1 MMAAGRDGMRRPT
14 YPWLAGALAAAAIVI
29 GNLGPATAAR
39 EVQVERIPGAVDA
52 SPPELDAVP
61 GGEGGPALDEPA
73 TDPVP
78 DDLGPPADAA
88 AAEPLPPVEYDPST
102 LPTPV
107 RRLREQL
114 IEAART
120 GDVEKLRPILDA
132 NPVPPVLSF
141 GDPSDPIAFMRE
153 QSGDGEGRET
163 LAILQEV
170 LEAGFVH
177 VDIGT
182 DQEMYVWPYFAR
194 YPAEGLTG
202 PQMVE
207 LFHLIT
213 AGDYE
218 DMRAFGAYIFYRV
231 GITPDGSWAYFVAG
245 D

>member
-1 MMAAGRDGMRRPT
+1 MRRPT
-14 YPWLAGALAAAAIVI
+14 RPWLAAALGGAALIAA
-29 GNLGPATAAR
+29 GLGPAGAAR
-39 EVQVERIPGAVDA
+39 EVEIERIP
-52 SPPELDAVP
+52 
-61 GGEGGPALDEPA
+61 
-73 TDPVP
+73 DPVE
-78 DDLGPPADAA
+78 GVAPADE
-88 AAEPLPPVEYDPST
+88 AAEAAEGLPEIQYDPAT

-120 GDVEKLRPILDA
+120 GDVEKLRPILEA
-132 NPVPPVLSF
+132 NPFEPVFSF
-141 GDPSDPIAFMRE
+141 GDPADPIAFLRE

-177 VDIGT
+177 VDAGT
-182 DQEMYVWPYFAR
+182 DEEMYVWPWFAR
-194 YPAEGLTG
+194 YPVEGLSG

-218 DMRAFGAYIFYRV
+218 DMLAFGAYIFYRV